1 MTDGPNARSL
11 FHVGEP
17 LEAPVCGSD
26 VQLQVFLVL
35 YLVSVPASFPVCYLV
50 SCPVCQKVCYRMV
63 CQEQALSPEKACQ
76 VLPVKA
82 CHSPALPKVLTVW
95 FRKPTVLMQESTALL
110 TDG

>member
-1 MTDGPNARSL
+1 MTDGPNAGSL

-50 SCPVCQKVCYRMV
+50 SCPVCLKVRYRMV
-63 CQEQALSPEKACQ
+63 CQEQALSPE
-76 VLPVKA
+76 KA

-95 FRKPTVLMQESTALL
+95 FREPTVLMQESTALL